1 MPSAS
6 VSLRKWGTYLG
17 MRYTLMNQGH
27 EVLDFE
33 FDSGSGRT
41 EVKRMLEGV
50 AWAPMGL
57 PVDGRD
63 ASEALDRFLRR
74 RALDNAREDTP
85 HILRACGVQSTV
97 ELALRS
103 GGFSLADQYW
113 YRGEGSPL
121 TWEGSNFFDNEWD
134 CAFGEAVLRRDYDAL
149 ADSSICTPDVTLG
162 GFCRKAWVQ
171 TDRGL
176 CLLKA
181 SPMGDDA
188 NIYCEA
194 LASRML
200 DRLVGACGHVPYE
213 PVSFGSELY
222 SSCPLRVGRNEE
234 LVSGT
239 QLLSK
244 AGVDVGRID
253 AQTGLS
259 NFESFM
265 SIYLQLLED
274 QQVAGARQAMAKLF
288 VMATL
293 ALDFDTH
300 PANFGLM
307 RDVRTLKLR
316 EAPLFDHGRAFIFLK
331 DKFDLI
337 RRKPIALDLI
347 VGLYFSH
354 LDPTWDYSWYDPHA
368 LDGFEDD
375 IRESLSTLDSFP
387 EGYAEL
393 MADLFVRQHD
403 YVNRVAESSRHAR
416 RNS

>member
-1 MPSAS
+1 
-6 VSLRKWGTYLG
+6 

-33 FDSGSGRT
+33 FDSGSGRL
-41 EVKRMLEGV
+41 EVKRLLEGI
-50 AWAPMGL
+50 AWAPLEL

-63 ASEALDRFLRR
+63 ASAALDCLLRR
-74 RALDNAREDTP
+74 RALDNARDDTP

-113 YRGEGSPL
+113 YRGEDSPL

-134 CAFGEAVLRRDYDAL
+134 RSFGEAVLRRDYDAL
-149 ADSSICTPDVTLG
+149 ADSSMRTPDVTLG

-176 CLLKA
+176 RLLKA
-181 SPMGDDA
+181 SPTGDDA

-200 DRLVGACGHVPYE
+200 DRLVGACGHIPYE
-213 PVSFGSELY
+213 PASFGGELY
-222 SSCPLRVGRNEE
+222 SSCPLSVGRDEE

-244 AGVDVGRID
+244 AGVDVGGID
-253 AQTGLS
+253 AQAGLS
-259 NFESFM
+259 DFESYM
-265 SIYLQLLED
+265 STYLQLLED
-274 QQVAGARQAMAKLF
+274 QHVAGAQQAMPKLF

-300 PANFGLM
+300 PANFGLI
-307 RDVRTLKLR
+307 RDMRTLKLR
-316 EAPLFDHGRAFIFLK
+316 EAPLYDHGRAFTFLK
-331 DKFDLI
+331 DRFDLI
-337 RRKPIALDLI
+337 RRESIALNLI

-354 LDPTWDYSWYDPHA
+354 LEPTWDYSWYDPHA

-375 IRESLSTLDSFP
+375 VRESLSALDSFP

-393 MADLFVRQHD
+393 MADVFVQQRD
-403 YVNRVAESSRHAR
+403 YVNRVVESSRHAR
-416 RNS
+416 LNS